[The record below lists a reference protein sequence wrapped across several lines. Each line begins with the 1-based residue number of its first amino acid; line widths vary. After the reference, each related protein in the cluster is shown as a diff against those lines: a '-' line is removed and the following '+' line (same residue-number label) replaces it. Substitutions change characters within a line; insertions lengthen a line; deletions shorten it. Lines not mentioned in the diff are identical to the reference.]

1 MLSLIPK
8 GILALGFSLLLVTPS
23 ALAQSEVL
31 FCPITHLQNTATG
44 QRARLHCG
52 VADGLS
58 AQSQARHL
66 FQRYE
71 EGVRNSKA
79 YAAEKLS
86 FYRLGDIDAE
96 VDIQQKAD
104 STETLQVGDLV
115 VVDVNIPDIPAD
127 QTLFRLSLLH
137 VIFQQQMDVPI
148 PWVQYRDY
156 LRQPDYDFQN
166 ERLEAMLEEIYEISA
181 FADETA
187 GTEPIVGGRFE
198 GLTLKEAMLE
208 STVEDLA
215 DFFLFVEAFP
225 GKYMGHI
232 WKLPEVYATWIINK
246 TPGPDDKNVEEK
258 DKEE

>member
-1 MLSLIPK
+1 MRSLIPT
-8 GILALGFSLLLVTPS
+8 GILALALSLLLATPS
-23 ALAQSEVL
+23 ALAQSETL

-71 EGVRNSKA
+71 KGVRNSKA

-96 VDIQQKAD
+96 VDIQQKTD

-137 VIFQQQMDVPI
+137 VIFQQQTNAI
-148 PWVQYRDY
+148 LPWVQYRDY

-166 ERLEAMLEEIYEISA
+166 ERLAAMLTEIYETAA
-181 FADETA
+181 FADEVA
-187 GTEPIVGGRFE
+187 GTAPIVGGRFE
-198 GLTLKEAMLE
+198 GQTLKEAMLS
-208 STVEDLA
+208 STTADLA
-215 DFFLFVEAFP
+215 DFFAFVEAFP
-225 GKYMGHI
+225 GKYIGYT
-232 WKLPEVYATWIINK
+232 WKLPEVYATWVINK

-258 DKEE
+258 DEEE